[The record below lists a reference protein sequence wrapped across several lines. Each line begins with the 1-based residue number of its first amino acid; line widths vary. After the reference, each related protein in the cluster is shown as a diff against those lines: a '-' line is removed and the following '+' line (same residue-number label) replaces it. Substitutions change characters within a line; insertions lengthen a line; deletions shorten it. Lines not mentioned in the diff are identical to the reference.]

1 MKWTILGAIAL
12 AGVSATL
19 APAQTATAPA
29 PAAKAAA
36 PAPKPFAPKPF
47 APTRFSVEV
56 VGSGPDVILIPGL
69 TASKEV
75 WRGTVNAVPGYRY
88 HLIQVA
94 GFAGAAPR
102 ANAQGEVVAP
112 LAAEIARYM
121 DANRLRGA
129 SLVGHSMGGT
139 VAMMV
144 ASRRPGRAGKVMVV
158 DMLPQPAGLV
168 GTSRDGVRG
177 LAEALRGL
185 SGSESGRRL
194 IGSAIRM
201 FGNPE
206 SAENGSDPD
215 VVARATHELALLDL
229 APELPRIKAP
239 LTVVYAG
246 LDASRR
252 AQIARAYAAAYAG
265 AKDVELVGIDNSGH
279 MVMYDQPTRFRAAL
293 KDFLTK

>member
-1 MKWTILGAIAL
+1 MKRSILGACAL
-12 AGVSATL
+12 AVAGVTATL
-19 APAQTATAPA
+19 APARTPVSKIPA
-29 PAAKAAA
+29 
-36 PAPKPFAPKPF
+36 F

-56 VGSGPDVILIPGL
+56 VGSGPDVVLIPGL

-102 ANAQGEVVAP
+102 GNAQGEVVAP
-112 LAAEIARYM
+112 LAAEIARYI

-129 SLVGHSMGGT
+129 SVVGHSMGGT
-139 VAMMV
+139 VAMLV
-144 ASRRPGRAGKVMVV
+144 AARYPGRAGKVMVV

-168 GTSRDGVRG
+168 GSSREGARG

-185 SGSESGRRL
+185 GGTENGRRL
-194 IGSAIRM
+194 IGSAIRL

-215 VVARATHELALLDL
+215 VVARATHDLALTDL
-229 APELPRIKAP
+229 TPDLPRIAAP

-246 LDASRR
+246 MDAQRR
-252 AQIARAYAAAYAG
+252 AAIQRNYTSAYASAKG
-265 AKDVELVGIDNSGH
+265 ARLIRIDDSGH
-279 MVMYDQPTRFRAAL
+279 MVMYDQPAAFRGAFKA
-293 KDFLTK
+293 FLAR

>member
-1 MKWTILGAIAL
+1 MKWTILGALAL
-12 AGVSATL
+12 ASVSATL
-19 APAQTATAPA
+19 APAQTATAP
-29 PAAKAAA
+29 KAAA
-36 PAPKPFAPKPF
+36 PAPKPF

-102 ANAQGEVVAP
+102 GNAQGEVVAP
-112 LAAEIARYM
+112 LAAEIARYI

-144 ASRRPGRAGKVMVV
+144 ASRHPSRAGKVMVV
-158 DMLPQPAGLV
+158 DMLPQPAGIV
-168 GTSRDGVRG
+168 GQSREGARG

-215 VVARATHELALLDL
+215 VVARATHDLALLDL

-252 AQIARAYAAAYAG
+252 AQAARTYAAAYAA
-265 AKDVELVGIDNSGH
+265 AKDAELVGIDNSGH
-279 MVMYDQPTRFRAAL
+279 MVMYDQPARFRAAL
-293 KDFLTK
+293 KEFLAN